1 MVDLCNYVPLL
12 GQPFRWNNQAD
23 RLSYGF
29 QCRVSEQQP
38 GGQIKSPQPILA
50 VRNINNGRHVLEW
63 CAQYLE
69 SVRRRIPN
77 IIRTFKNIDE
87 GVTGITMSADGG
99 QLSAAM
105 VC

>member
-29 QCRVSEQQP
+29 QCRVAEQQP

-50 VRNINNGRHVLEW
+50 VGNINNGRHVLE
-63 CAQYLE
+63 CALNVWICQASDTKY
-69 SVRRRIPN
+69 N
-77 IIRTFKNIDE
+77 QNF
-87 GVTGITMSADGG
+87 
-99 QLSAAM
+99 
-105 VC
+105 